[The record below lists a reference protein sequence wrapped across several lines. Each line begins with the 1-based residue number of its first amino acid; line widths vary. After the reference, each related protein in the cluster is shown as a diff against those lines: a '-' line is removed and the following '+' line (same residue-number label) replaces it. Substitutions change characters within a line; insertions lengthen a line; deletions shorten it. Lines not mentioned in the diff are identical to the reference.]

1 MISLNISILYQIVLF
16 VVLWLVLNKLL
27 FQPYLRLLDERERRT
42 TGAQHDCVELEHEG
56 ERLRARYQEKIAQG
70 QAAGYA
76 AKEAIL
82 QEARAEREKILA
94 QARQQAAQNL
104 EGVRSEIAAA
114 MERERRLAASEAA
127 ALAEE
132 MASKVLGRRVA

>member
-16 VVLWLVLNKLL
+16 VVLWLILNKLL

-42 TGAQHDCVELEHEG
+42 TGAQRDSAELEHEG

-94 QARQQAAQNL
+94 EARQEAAQNL

-114 MERERRLAASEAA
+114 MERERRLAASEVV
-127 ALAEE
+127 ALAVE
-132 MASKVLGRRVA
+132 MASKALGRRVA

>member
-16 VVLWLVLNKLL
+16 VVLWLILNKLL

-42 TGAQHDCVELEHEG
+42 TGAQRDSADLEQEG

-82 QEARAEREKILA
+82 QEARAERAKILA
-94 QARQQAAQNL
+94 EARQAAAQNL

-132 MASKVLGRRVA
+132 MASKALGRRVA